1 MPSRSINAP
10 KKSKI
15 AQYPDTLD
23 GGLISGIRNSHIAAL
38 VERKSRFALL
48 ACVDG
53 KDTESVV
60 TALALS
66 PIAQPAAAALSATA

>member
-23 GGLISGIRNSHIAAL
+23 GDLISGIRNSHIAAL

-66 PIAQPAAAALSATA
+66 ATA